1 MTEDALTE
9 IRKTEANIR
18 QTETEVRQELADLEQ
33 KVDTSAA
40 DDRAAYAE
48 ALAAGAA
55 VPKPTS
61 ARIKDRI
68 RDIKMRVLP
77 GTDEAL
83 WTLVPKVVEAVGPN
97 VNDQILTKNL
107 CRWQRPDPGRCDQPS
122 PTQHLAH
129 RPMSVVDWVLSR
141 IAAVK
146 VSEAKQ
152 QEKDDREARKRAATE
167 RVNQAQSAYNAE
179 QSILLH
185 EKQERMSPTARNAAI
200 IAQNKS
206 QSPPWPDFDRRAFLE
221 REGLLE
227 AYGWVMGGGSIEVK
241 GGNRQE
247 VEFVPKEALM
257 PASTQA

>member
-1 MTEDALTE
+1 MEDALTD
-9 IRKTEANIR
+9 IKKTEATIR
-18 QTETEVRQELADLEQ
+18 KMEADVKSEFADLRQ
-33 KVDTSAA
+33 KAVTAQKADVD
-40 DDRAAYAE
+40 AYAE
-48 ALAAGAA
+48 ALAAGAP
-55 VPKPTS
+55 VPKATAS
-61 ARIKDRI
+61 KIKERM
-68 RDIKMRVLP
+68 RDIEMRVLP
-77 GTDEAL
+77 SADESL
-83 WTLVPKVVEAVGPN
+83 WLLVPKVREAVKPD
-97 VNDQILTKNL
+97 VKEQFLTQNL
-107 CRWQRPDPGRCDQPS
+107 KRWQAPDPHRRDQPS

-146 VSEAKQ
+146 VSEAEQ

-241 GGNRQE
+241 GGNGQE